1 MKILIIG
8 DIYSN
13 SGRLMVEK
21 YLPKVREKY
30 NINFIVANG
39 ENIAHGNGITER
51 YYHFLLEQ
59 HVNVVTMGN
68 HTWGNAEIFKFIKIG
83 RASCRERV

>member
-51 YYHFLLEQ
+51 YYHFLLDQ
-59 HVNVVTMGN
+59 YILNCHLCQYLNN
-68 HTWGNAEIFKFIKIG
+68 KIKKK
-83 RASCRERV
+83 

>member
-51 YYHFLLEQ
+51 YYHFY
-59 HVNVVTMGN
+59 
-68 HTWGNAEIFKFIKIG
+68 
-83 RASCRERV
+83 